1 MTSIKDLLANAG
13 GITAAFDKH
22 SQIGAAV
29 QGTVTD
35 ADVRQTTDF
44 DSGKPETWDDGTPK
58 QQLRIVIQTD
68 QRTSPDDDGKRAVY
82 IKWWGEQR
90 QVMLKAMDKA
100 GADDVEVGGQ
110 FWARYAGSKPNE
122 KNPRLADI
130 KIYEYAYQKPA
141 NTAGL
146 NMDPSQQPGQP
157 AQQQAPAFQ
166 QPVQQQQQMPQG
178 GGWNAP
184 VNDPWTAGQAPQQQ
198 AQPMQPYIQ
207 QPDPA
212 FGQAQAQAAQQAVTQ
227 HLDAQPVQQQQQAPA
242 PAAPAAPPA
251 PPAGVDVA
259 RVQQFLQ
266 MGLSDAEVSGATG
279 TPVEHVAAIRAAG

>member
-13 GITAAFDKH
+13 GITAAFDRNTP
-22 SQIGAAV
+22 IGAAV

-44 DSGKPETWDDGTPK
+44 DTNKPEFWDDGSPK

-90 QVMLKAMDKA
+90 QVMLKAMEKA

-130 KIYEYAYQKPA
+130 KLYEYAYQKPA

-146 NMDPSQQPGQP
+146 NMDPSHQPGQP
-157 AQQQAPAFQ
+157 APQQQQQAPAFQ
-166 QPVQQQQQMPQG
+166 APQQQMPQG

-184 VNDPWTAGQAPQQQ
+184 VTDPWTAGQAPQQQ
-198 AQPMQPYIQ
+198 QQEQPLQSYFQ

-227 HLDAQPVQQQQQAPA
+227 HLDAQPVQQQQAPAPQAPA
-242 PAAPAAPPA
+242 A

-259 RVQQFLQ
+259 RVQQFLG
-266 MGLSDAEVSGATG
+266 MGLSDAEVAGATG

>member
-22 SQIGAAV
+22 TPIGAAV

-68 QRTSPDDDGKRAVY
+68 QRTSPDDDGKRAIY

-157 AQQQAPAFQ
+157 APQQQAP
-166 QPVQQQQQMPQG
+166 VQQQQMPQG

-227 HLDAQPVQQQQQAPA
+227 HLDAQPVQQQQ
-242 PAAPAAPPA
+242 APAAPPA
-251 PPAGVDVA
+251 APPAGVEVA

-279 TPVEHVAAIRAAG
+279 IPVEHVAAIRAAG